1 MTRKI
6 KMHNTA
12 KTISAI
18 ERTDMIIKGTN
29 LLGFVLESLL
39 NSSKKY
45 SLLDSFYCF
54 PLDGLFAFEQ
64 RDGDVKE
71 AAAL

>member
-6 KMHNTA
+6 KMHNTT

-39 NSSKKY
+39 LSEIVFNGVVTGGAVRTV
-45 SLLDSFYCF
+45 SFWLNRESGSDCF
-54 PLDGLFAFEQ
+54 IIRL
-64 RDGDVKE
+64 
-71 AAAL
+71 

>member
-6 KMHNTA
+6 KMHNTT

-39 NSSKKY
+39 NSSKK
-45 SLLDSFYCF
+45 
-54 PLDGLFAFEQ
+54 
-64 RDGDVKE
+64 V
-71 AAAL
+71 

>member
-6 KMHNTA
+6 KMHNTT

-29 LLGFVLESLL
+29 LLGFVLERLL
-39 NSSKKY
+39 LSEIVFNGFAMEGVVRAVLFWLNRESGS
-45 SLLDSFYCF
+45 DCF
-54 PLDGLFAFEQ
+54 KIRL
-64 RDGDVKE
+64 
-71 AAAL
+71 